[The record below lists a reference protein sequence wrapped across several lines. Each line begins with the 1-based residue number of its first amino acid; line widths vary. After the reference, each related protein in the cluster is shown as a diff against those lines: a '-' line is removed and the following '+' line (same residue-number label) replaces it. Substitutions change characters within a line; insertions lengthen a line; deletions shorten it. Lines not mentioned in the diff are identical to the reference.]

1 MYTIKFYAYVSLG
14 GGVDKMKVPFYLK
27 TKNKEKELSLSWD
40 MVYEA
45 AVEEMEKKYS
55 YSDFPKMEVSEI
67 TIIDN
72 DEEFPVLAE
81 DYDKNELES
90 KKVKKALVLPY
101 EVYSLVPE
109 FKKYLELSEAG
120 LINFEYS
127 FEKMKNFLEMV
138 RK

>member
-1 MYTIKFYAYVSLG
+1 
-14 GGVDKMKVPFYLK
+14 
-27 TKNKEKELSLSWD
+27 

-90 KKVKKALVLPY
+90 KKVKKALILPY

-127 FEKMKNFLEMV
+127 LEKMKNFLEMV